1 MSTHAGAP
9 LRGGAHAQQLVCEF
23 ATDPLGV
30 DTPRPRLGWQVHGPD
45 RGTTQTG
52 YQVVLTTVGDDRV
65 IWDSGRVSSGS
76 QTGIVPD
83 GEPLTSRTRYQWRVR
98 LWDGQGRV
106 GEWSPWARF
115 ETSFL
120 DATEWDAVWVRGGNL
135 LRRDLELRGPVAS
148 ARAYVCGLGYYEL
161 RINGAKVGDHV
172 LDPAW
177 TDYDKRAMYATYDV
191 TEVLKA
197 GPNAVGVV
205 LGNGRYSPYEEV
217 RAKNWHPLKKY
228 GPSPVLI
235 LQLHVEYLDGSQEV
249 LITDPGWKVADG
261 PIVRDDIYDGETYD
275 ARLEQDGWDRPG
287 FDDTHWAS
295 AVVAEEQLGTLV
307 SQGTVPPIRVI
318 KSRNAVS
325 LTQPKPG
332 VFLYDFGQNFS
343 GWARLRVTGP
353 AGTTVRL
360 HFAEL
365 KHEQTGMLNAQ
376 TNRNAI
382 ATDTYIC
389 RGEGEEVYEPRFTY
403 HGFRYLEVTGYPGVP
418 SIDDVEARVV
428 HSSVATIGNFS
439 CSDELVNQ
447 IHSNYR
453 WTQLSNFHSVPTDC
467 CQRDERMGWV
477 GDAQLSAEAAAFN
490 FDVGAF
496 YSKFAQDIRES
507 QLETGS
513 VAGVSPP
520 YWTVYPADPTYATAA
535 IEFPWVVSRYYADDR
550 ILQES
555 LDSMS
560 RWVDFLGE
568 QADDE
573 GIISFGLFGDWCP
586 PMHANPVDTPFEIT
600 STWFH
605 AHDALLV
612 SRMARRLGRDDVAEE
627 YQRVFAAA
635 SENFNR
641 RFLKGERYS
650 ASKFSEQEL
659 EQKIK
664 SWLDQLPPEEHPA
677 IKKRYATLY
686 SASSQTSNLLPLWLG
701 IVPDEAVDEVFG
713 TLVRDIE
720 ATRSWHVNTGV
731 VGVKFLFDVLV
742 DRGRPDLAVR
752 LVTQTTF
759 PSWGYQIR
767 EGATTL
773 WERWEYL
780 DSDQVFNSHSHPFS
794 GSVDA
799 WFYKAIGGIA
809 LAEDAA
815 GFEKIE
821 MAPVDVDAIRFAT
834 ASVRSV
840 RGEILSS
847 WSREADR
854 YVHEVAVPGNCTA
867 TVALP
872 VRGFERPVVRES
884 GRLVWDGGAAE
895 RVDGVAAVS
904 VDDERIRVQVGSGRY
919 AFLVEESAR

>member
-1 MSTHAGAP
+1 MSSHDEATRSGVVQ
-9 LRGGAHAQQLVCEF
+9 AQRLSCEF
-23 ATDPLGV
+23 ASDPLGI
-30 DTPRPRLGWQVHGPD
+30 DTPAPRLGWHVVGPG
-45 RGTTQTG
+45 RGTTQG
-52 YQVVLTTVGDDRV
+52 AYQVVIRTATGDPV
-65 IWDSGRVSSGS
+65 WDSGRVASSR
-76 QTGIVPD
+76 QTGI
-83 GEPLTSRTRYQWRVR
+83 EPTGAVLASRTRYEWRVR
-98 LWDGQGRV
+98 LWDGDGRE
-106 GEWSPWARF
+106 GAWSDWAGF
-115 ETSFL
+115 ETAFL
-120 DATEWDAVWVRGGNL
+120 SPDEWTATWIRGGNL
-135 LRRDLELRGPVAS
+135 VRQEFELRPDIVS

-161 RINGAKVGDHV
+161 RINGEKVGDHV

-191 TEVLKA
+191 TAAL
-197 GPNAVGVV
+197 GGGRNAVGVM

-228 GPSPVLI
+228 GSSPVLI
-235 LQLHVEYLDGSQEV
+235 LQLHVQYADGSEAV
-249 LITDPGWKVADG
+249 LTTDPGWKVADG
-261 PIVRDDIYDGETYD
+261 PVVRDDIYDGETYD

-287 FDDTHWAS
+287 FDDAHWTPAT
-295 AVVAEEQLGTLV
+295 VVDELMGELV

-325 LTQPKPG
+325 LTQPEPG

-343 GWARLRVTGP
+343 GWARLRVDAP

-365 KHEQTGMLNAQ
+365 KHERTGMLNPQ

-389 RGEGEEVYEPRFTY
+389 RGGGPEVHEPRFTY

-428 HSSVATIGNFS
+428 HTSVPTIGNFS
-439 CSDELVNQ
+439 CSDQTVNQ

-490 FDVGAF
+490 FDVAAF
-496 YSKFAQDIRES
+496 YSKFAADIRES
-507 QLETGS
+507 QLDTGS

-550 ILQES
+550 ILAES
-555 LDSMS
+555 LDSMT

-568 QADDE
+568 QADSD
-573 GIISFGLFGDWCP
+573 GVISFGLFGDWCP

-612 SRMARRLGRDDVAEE
+612 SRMARELGRDDIAAK
-627 YQRVFAAA
+627 YQAVSQAAA
-635 SENFNR
+635 ESFNR

-701 IVPDEAVDEVFG
+701 IVPDDAVDEVFG

-720 ATRSWHVNTGV
+720 ATRSWHINTGV

-742 DRGRPDLAVR
+742 ERGRPDLAVR

-809 LAEDAA
+809 LADGST
-815 GFEKIE
+815 GFEQIE
-821 MAPVDVDAIRFAT
+821 MAPVDVDAISFAT

-847 WSREADR
+847 WSREAER
-854 YVHEVAVPGNCTA
+854 YTHTVVVPGNSTA

-872 VRGFERPVVRES
+872 VRGFVQPVVRES
-884 GRLVWDGGAAE
+884 GEVVWDGRSQAELPGVLDVRADSE
-895 RVDGVAAVS
+895 RV
-904 VDDERIRVQVGSGRY
+904 RVRVGSGAY
-919 AFLVEESAR
+919 EFVVEEGSR